1 MRKTPSGIVP
11 IIQIDRRA
19 REPLHK
25 QIYSAYRNAIVA
37 HSLRPKERVPS
48 SRTLALELGISRIP
62 VLNAYAQLLAEGYFE
77 TRVGAGTVVSSML
90 PDQVTPAQRTVV
102 AVGSRNGNR
111 PISGDCE
118 ALPSVERVLPW
129 LGGRWG
135 AFSAGQP
142 ALDQFPFKIWSR
154 LSVRHCRNLRVPS
167 MHYGNPMGVRDLR
180 EAIATY
186 LRTARGVR
194 CEAEQIMI
202 VSGSQ
207 QGLEITTRVLLD
219 RGSRV
224 WMEEPGYRFARNV
237 FNMNACR
244 VVPVPVDSEG
254 LNVSAGVKRCRKARA
269 ALVTPSH
276 QYPLGMTMSAS
287 RRLQLL
293 EWAHNSG
300 SWIIEDDYDS
310 EYRYDSMPIA
320 SLQGLD
326 RGSQVVYLGTFS
338 KVLFPSFRLGYVIIP
353 SDLIERFL
361 AVRIAMDIG
370 PPVSLQLVL
379 AEFIKEG
386 HFSRH
391 IRRMR
396 SLYRERRNALLESI
410 RNELDIAVNVTGEQT
425 GLHLS
430 VTLPRGFCDHEISER
445 AARDRLWL
453 APLSASYAEQLCPQG
468 FILGFSHIAPEQMS
482 SAIRK
487 LRQVVHSTESPKRS
501 DRQYNKVAIAN
512 YHEAAIAP

>member
-1 MRKTPSGIVP
+1 MNGCRVIAVPVDGEGI
-11 IIQIDRRA
+11 
-19 REPLHK
+19 
-25 QIYSAYRNAIVA
+25 N
-37 HSLRPKERVPS
+37 
-48 SRTLALELGISRIP
+48 
-62 VLNAYAQLLAEGYFE
+62 
-77 TRVGAGTVVSSML
+77 
-90 PDQVTPAQRTVV
+90 V
-102 AVGSRNGNR
+102 AVG
-111 PISGDCE
+111 I
-118 ALPSVERVLPW
+118 
-129 LGGRWG
+129 
-135 AFSAGQP
+135 
-142 ALDQFPFKIWSR
+142 
-154 LSVRHCRNLRVPS
+154 
-167 MHYGNPMGVRDLR
+167 
-180 EAIATY
+180 
-186 LRTARGVR
+186 
-194 CEAEQIMI
+194 
-202 VSGSQ
+202 
-207 QGLEITTRVLLD
+207 
-219 RGSRV
+219 
-224 WMEEPGYRFARNV
+224 
-237 FNMNACR
+237 
-244 VVPVPVDSEG
+244 
-254 LNVSAGVKRCRKARA
+254 KRCRKARA
-269 ALVTPSH
+269 VLVTPSH
-276 QYPLGMTMSAS
+276 QYPLGVTMSAS

-326 RGSQVVYLGTFS
+326 RYSRVVYLGTFS
-338 KVLFPSFRLGYVIIP
+338 KVLFPSLRLGYVIIP

-468 FILGFSHIAPEQMS
+468 FILGFSHIAAEQMS

-487 LRQVVHSTESPKRS
+487 LRQVVHSK
-501 DRQYNKVAIAN
+501 
-512 YHEAAIAP
+512 

>member
-1 MRKTPSGIVP
+1 
-11 IIQIDRRA
+11 
-19 REPLHK
+19 
-25 QIYSAYRNAIVA
+25 
-37 HSLRPKERVPS
+37 
-48 SRTLALELGISRIP
+48 
-62 VLNAYAQLLAEGYFE
+62 
-77 TRVGAGTVVSSML
+77 
-90 PDQVTPAQRTVV
+90 
-102 AVGSRNGNR
+102 
-111 PISGDCE
+111 
-118 ALPSVERVLPW
+118 
-129 LGGRWG
+129 
-135 AFSAGQP
+135 
-142 ALDQFPFKIWSR
+142 
-154 LSVRHCRNLRVPS
+154 
-167 MHYGNPMGVRDLR
+167 MHYGDPMGIRDLR

-194 CEAEQIMI
+194 CEAEQVMI
-202 VSGSQ
+202 VTGSQ

-237 FNMNACR
+237 FNMNGCR
-244 VVPVPVDSEG
+244 VIAVPVDSEG
-254 LNVSAGVKRCRKARA
+254 INVAAGLERCRKARA

-276 QYPLGMTMSAS
+276 QYPLGVTMSAS

-326 RGSQVVYLGTFS
+326 RYSRVVYMGTFS
-338 KVLFPSFRLGYVIIP
+338 KVLFPSLRLGYVIIP

-361 AVRIAMDIG
+361 AVRLAMDMG
-370 PPVSLQLVL
+370 PPIFLQLVL
-379 AEFIKEG
+379 ADFITEG

-396 SLYRERRNALLESI
+396 SLYRERRNALLQNI

-430 VTLPRGFCDHEISER
+430 MTLPRGLRDHEISER
-445 AARDRLWL
+445 AAQHRLWL
-453 APLSASYAEQLCPQG
+453 APLSASYAERPSPQG
-468 FILGFSHIAPEQMS
+468 FILGFSNTAAEQMS
-482 SAIRK
+482 RAVRK
-487 LRQVVHSTESPKRS
+487 LRDILHSK
-501 DRQYNKVAIAN
+501 
-512 YHEAAIAP
+512 